1 MKKMRIAITGGIGS
15 GKSFVLD
22 AIKQMGY
29 ETFSCDEIYREICD
43 EKNYVRRLEE
53 EFGKV
58 SLNGKL
64 DKAALAKIVFSDE
77 EKLKKLNEIAHPII
91 MKNLSER
98 MDKIKDV
105 CFVEVPLLFEGGYED
120 LFDKIIVVTRDK
132 KERIAAVLERDNTDE
147 NSVLKRMEKQFDYDK
162 LNSQKSSPKIVILE
176 NKGSV
181 GEFITKIKLLVK
193 QVL

>member
-22 AIKQMGY
+22 VIKQMGY

-91 MKNLSER
+91 MQNLSER
-98 MDKIKDV
+98 MDKIKGV

>member
-29 ETFSCDEIYREICD
+29 TTFSCDGIYREICD
-43 EKNYVRRLEE
+43 EKSYVERLEE
-53 EFGKV
+53 EFGNI

-64 DKAALAKIVFSDE
+64 DKKALSKIVFSDE
-77 EKLKKLNEIAHPII
+77 EKLKKLNKIAHPLI
-91 MKNLSER
+91 MQNLSER
-98 MDKIKDV
+98 MEKIQDV
-105 CFVEVPLLFEGGYED
+105 CFAEVPLLFEGGYED
-120 LFDKIIVVTRDK
+120 FFDKIIVVVREK

-147 NSVLKRMEKQFDYDK
+147 NSVLKRMEKQFDYDR
-162 LNSQKSSPKIVILE
+162 LLSQKNSPKIVILE
-176 NKGSV
+176 NKGSAD
-181 GEFITKIKLLVK
+181 EFLTKIKSIVK

>member
-1 MKKMRIAITGGIGS
+1 MRIAITGGIGS

-22 AIKQMGY
+22 VIKQMGY

-91 MKNLSER
+91 MQNLSER
-98 MDKIKDV
+98 MDKIKGV